1 MPGIRV
7 ANRFGILLLALVCTT
22 LLTQCSRFPE
32 AGSPQQSSPATA
44 DAGAAL
50 PTLTEGTPA
59 PDYWRDVRPVLDKR
73 CVVCH
78 ACYDAPC
85 QLNLTAFEGVERG
98 ANQDEIVYAALRLK
112 PADPTRLFFDAANT
126 AGWREKGFYSVLDD
140 GPPVSP
146 AAARAGLMLRLLAQ
160 KKQHPQ
166 PDSMPLGKGFD
177 LGIDRKQQ
185 CPAPDEYAKFGKRFP
200 LWGMPYGLPDLS
212 DGDYATLTGWLLRG
226 ANYREPAPL
235 DAAALK
241 RLADWETF
249 LNGDAPKQR
258 LMSRYLYEHLFLAHF
273 YFTDGDSRQ
282 FFRVVRS
289 RTAPGQLI
297 DVIATRRPFDDPGT
311 GTFWYRLEPIHATIV
326 AKTHMP
332 YALNAAKMQRFRQ
345 LFLQPDF
352 AVPQLPG
359 YAEEVAGNPFV
370 AFEALPVESRY
381 RFMLDDAEYFIQG
394 LMQGPVCRGQVAV
407 DVIEDRFWVT
417 FMNPDSPLTE
427 QSASFLARESDN
439 LRLPDEGSTSPLGLL
454 SWRKYRDLQQ
464 KYLKAK
470 QADLQD
476 AAATTK
482 NDLDLIWD
490 GDGKNRNAA
499 LTIFRHNDNA
509 SVIPGLFGPP
519 PKTAWIM
526 GYPLF
531 ERIHYLLVAGYDVY
545 GTTAEQLNTRLYMD
559 FLRMEGEFNFIA
571 LLPED
576 SRKAVR
582 DYWYRDADDSVKEY
596 VYGSRISLDR
606 ETDIRYS
613 TDDPRV
619 ELMQMLRRKLK
630 PVLDTRHELAG
641 EPDPE
646 LRQNLEQ
653 LATVQGDAVSWLPE
667 DAFLSVVTAKGAGV
681 EAGGVFSLVKDTAH
695 TNVASMFGEAKRL
708 IPAED
713 QLSVAR
719 GFIGAYPNAFFQVT
733 PQELPAFTAAVAGL
747 QSEADYRAL
756 VARFGIDRTS
766 VSFWPNSDALARAYT
781 RLEPIEAGIFDYG
794 RLENR

>member
-1 MPGIRV
+1 MGCR
-7 ANRFGILLLALVCTT
+7 T
-22 LLTQCSRFPE
+22 S
-32 AGSPQQSSPATA
+32 A
-44 DAGAAL
+44 DG
-50 PTLTEGTPA
+50 E
-59 PDYWRDVRPVLDKR
+59 
-73 CVVCH
+73 
-78 ACYDAPC
+78 
-85 QLNLTAFEGVERG
+85 
-98 ANQDEIVYAALRLK
+98 
-112 PADPTRLFFDAANT
+112 
-126 AGWREKGFYSVLDD
+126 
-140 GPPVSP
+140 
-146 AAARAGLMLRLLAQ
+146 
-160 KKQHPQ
+160 
-166 PDSMPLGKGFD
+166 
-177 LGIDRKQQ
+177 
-185 CPAPDEYAKFGKRFP
+185 
-200 LWGMPYGLPDLS
+200 
-212 DGDYATLTGWLLRG
+212 YATLTGWLLRG

-235 DAAALK
+235 DAAALQ
-241 RLADWETF
+241 RVADWEAF
-249 LNGDAPKQR
+249 LNGTTPKER
-258 LMSRYLYEHLFLAHF
+258 LMSRYLYEHLFLGHF
-273 YFTDGDSRQ
+273 YFTDGDTRQ
-282 FFRVVRS
+282 FFRLVRS
-289 RTAPGQLI
+289 RTPPGQPV

-311 GTFWYRLEPIHATIV
+311 AEFWYRLEPIHATIV

-345 LFLQPDF
+345 LFLTPGF
-352 AVPQLPG
+352 AVTGLPS
-359 YAEEVAGNPFV
+359 YDPDVAGNPFV
-370 AFEALPVESRY
+370 AFEAIPVESRY

-417 FMNPDSPLTE
+417 FMDPASPLTE
-427 QSASFLARESDN
+427 RSASFLARESGN
-439 LRLPDEGSTSPLGLL
+439 LRLPDEGSTSPFGLL

-464 KYLKAK
+464 KYLQAK
-470 QADLQD
+470 QAYLQD
-476 AAATTK
+476 AAAATK
-482 NDLDLIWD
+482 NDLDVIWD
-490 GDGKNRNAA
+490 GDGTNRNAA

-526 GYPLF
+526 GYPLL

-545 GTTAEQLNTRLYMD
+545 GTTAEQLDTRLYMD

-596 VYGSRISLDR
+596 VYGSRIAFDR
-606 ETDIRYS
+606 QTNIRF
-613 TDDPRV
+613 TTNDPRV
-619 ELMQMLRRKLK
+619 ELMQMIQRRLT

-641 EPDPE
+641 EPDPG
-646 LRQNLEQ
+646 LRQDLEQ
-653 LATVQGDAVSWLPE
+653 LARVQGDAVSWLAE
-667 DAFLSVVTAKGAGV
+667 DSFLAVVPARGAAV

-733 PQELPAFTAAVAGL
+733 REELPAFTTAVGAL

-766 VSFWPNSDALARAYT
+766 ASFWPNSDALARAYCAARAHRRGHLRLRSPRESLRPARRIRWRQNHWPDHHHWVALRVSSASTT
-781 RLEPIEAGIFDYG
+781 RTAAAARASSETPALPVQSTIAMPEKFT
-794 RLENR
+794 